1 MIKEKNP
8 LLKLKL
14 QNTISPLM
22 FFYNNNVESLYEL
35 YDIILEAPFENIWFE
50 TINILFGYCQ
60 LVAYLFDATVSSI
73 YIITPFSFYL
83 FGIK

>member
-14 QNTISPLM
+14 QKTISPLM
-22 FFYNNNVESLYEL
+22 NLYNNNAESLYEL
-35 YDIILEAPFENIWFE
+35 YEIILEAPFENIWFE

-60 LVAYLFDATVSSI
+60 LMAYLFDGTVSRI
-73 YIITPFSFYL
+73 FIITLFSFYQ

>member
-14 QNTISPLM
+14 QQTISPLINL
-22 FFYNNNVESLYEL
+22 YNNNADSLYEL
-35 YDIILEAPFENIWFE
+35 YDLILEAPFENIWFE
-50 TINILFGYCQ
+50 TMHILFGYCQ
-60 LVAYLFDATVSSI
+60 LIAYLFDATVS
-73 YIITPFSFYL
+73 IIFIIIPFSFHQ

>member
-1 MIKEKNP
+1 MINEKNP

-14 QNTISPLM
+14 QKSISPLM
-22 FFYNNNVESLYEL
+22 SLYNNNVESFYDL

-50 TINILFGYCQ
+50 TIHILFGYCQ
-60 LVAYLFDATVSSI
+60 LIAYLFDATVS
-73 YIITPFSFYL
+73 IIFIIIPFSFHQ